1 MCSYIV
7 SSFFVMAFYLVRNFE
22 LSDIKRCAG
31 IHGIGKD
38 YLSKLKHR
46 GIGSNVHVISNATAF
61 HTKMF
66 LTKQL
71 LYRKMFKYHE

>member
-7 SSFFVMAFYLVRNFE
+7 SSFFVMAFYLVRNVE

-31 IHGIGKD
+31 IHNIGKE

-46 GIGSNVHVISNATAF
+46 GIGSSVNLISNDTAF
-61 HTKMF
+61 HTKIF
-66 LTKQL
+66 
-71 LYRKMFKYHE
+71 